1 MDAETRKNVATRLK
15 KIEGQVA
22 GLARMVDDD
31 RYCIDV
37 MRQVSSVQQA
47 LHGVARVIMESHL
60 RHCVREAM
68 RSDDP
73 TIEERTVQEIL
84 DTVYTIRKA

>member
-1 MDAETRKNVATRLK
+1 MDAAARKSVSVRLK

-22 GLARMVDDD
+22 GLARMIDDD
-31 RYCIDV
+31 RYCIDIL
-37 MRQVSSVQQA
+37 RQVSSVQQA
-47 LHGVARVIMESHL
+47 LQGVARVIMESHL
-60 RHCVREAM
+60 RHCVGAAM

-73 TIEERTVQEIL
+73 SIKERVVQEIL